1 MQSAPSVTAP
11 LFSASLTPH
20 RALSKRGRMVL
31 VAFVAMFAAI
41 PGLVFYSLGAWPVV
55 GFMGLDVAAI
65 WLALTLSSRDGK
77 RHETVTLHQDRLEI
91 VQVDRRGNARRT
103 LFSPQA
109 TKLVVVRD
117 SDERTTEVRLKSD
130 KRELEIG
137 SFLALPEKA
146 SFAQAFGTMLRRV
159 RH

>member
-20 RALSKRGRMVL
+20 RALSNRGRTIL
-31 VAFVAMFAAI
+31 VAFVAVLAAI
-41 PGLVFYSLGAWPVV
+41 PGVVFFSLGAWPII

-65 WLALTLSSRDGK
+65 WLALTLSARDGK
-77 RHETVTLHQDRLEI
+77 RQETVTLHRDRLEI
-91 VQVDRRGNARRT
+91 VQTDRRGASRRI

-117 SDERTTEVRLKSD
+117 IDERTTSLRLKSD

-137 SFLALPEKA
+137 AFLASSEKA
-146 SFAQAFGTMLRRV
+146 SFAQALGTALRRL
-159 RH
+159 RR